1 MFVTNW
7 ISTTKIQKISEI
19 TNFFRH
25 YFLSRTEVVM
35 NKFLRYSLSL
45 VLAFV
50 ASVTFAGTTPYKVLT
65 FPDEGTEGQEINGY
79 DQTWKAT
86 IGKDVWTIE
95 NFNTYQWNGWKYIKC
110 GRKKVA
116 SVASITSPAI
126 DQPISN
132 IVLTIDNITKDKI
145 NSIKLQVATDADCN
159 NVTEE
164 IPAKIEDGDLI
175 FKPTKSAANNYYKF
189 IFDCQAGRKNGLIQ
203 VSKIAYYK
211 VGDTPEIV
219 DITNTAET
227 AYTIAK
233 AKELIGA
240 GEGLSESVYVKGT
253 VSQAS
258 KELNPT
264 FGSLSYYISDDGTT
278 GNELKVFG
286 GLSFKGEEFTSVD
299 DIKVG
304 DVVVVYGKLKKY
316 NTTYELD
323 KDNILISLNGTTT
336 GITNITTDEAA
347 KNAPVYNLA
356 GQKVTKAYKG
366 VVIKNG
372 KKMIQK

>member
-1 MFVTNW
+1 
-7 ISTTKIQKISEI
+7 
-19 TNFFRH
+19 
-25 YFLSRTEVVM
+25 M

-45 VLAFV
+45 ILAFV

-65 FPDEGTEGQEINGY
+65 FPDAGEESKTVSGY
-79 DQTWKAT
+79 TATWKAT
-86 IGKDVWTIE
+86 IGEDVWTIE
-95 NFNTYQWNGWKYIKC
+95 NFNTNKWKNWTFIKC
-110 GRKKVA
+110 GRKDVA

-132 IVLTIDNITKDKI
+132 IVLTIDKITKNKI
-145 NSIKLQVATDADCN
+145 NSIKLQVATDADCK

-164 IPAKIEDGDLI
+164 LSAKIEDGDLI

-189 IFDCQAGRKNGLIQ
+189 VFDCQAGTSNGLIQ
-203 VSKIAYYK
+203 ISKIAYYK
-211 VGDTPEIV
+211 VGDAPQIV

-233 AKELIGA
+233 AKELIDA
-240 GEGLSESVYVKGT
+240 GEGLSESVYVKGI

-258 KELNPT
+258 EKINPT
-264 FGSLSYYISDDGTT
+264 YGSLSYYISDDGTT
-278 GNELKVFG
+278 GNELEVYG
-286 GLSFKGEEFTSVD
+286 GLSFKGEKFTSVE

-304 DVVVVYGKLKKY
+304 DVVVIYGKLKKFK
-316 NTTYELD
+316 TTYELD
-323 KDNILISLNGTTT
+323 SNNILISLNGKTT
-336 GITNITTDEAA
+336 GITNITLDEAA
-347 KNAPVYNLA
+347 KNAPAYNLA

>member
-1 MFVTNW
+1 
-7 ISTTKIQKISEI
+7 
-19 TNFFRH
+19 
-25 YFLSRTEVVM
+25 M

-65 FPDEGTEGQEINGY
+65 FPDEGTEGKTIGAY
-79 DQTWKAT
+79 DKTWKAT
-86 IGKDVWTIE
+86 IGEDVWTIE
-95 NFNTYQWNGWKYIKC
+95 NFNSNTWNNWKYIKC
-110 GRKKVA
+110 GSKKDA

-132 IVLTIDNITKDKI
+132 IVLTIDNITKAKI
-145 NSIKLQVATDADCN
+145 NSIKLQVATDADCK

-175 FKPTKSAANNYYKF
+175 FTPTKSAANNYYKF
-189 IFDCQAGRKNGLIQ
+189 VFDCQKGSSNGLIQ

-211 VGDTPEIV
+211 VGDAPEIV

-233 AKELIGA
+233 AKELIDA

-258 KELNPT
+258 KELNAT
-264 FGSLSYYISDDGTT
+264 YGSLSYYISDDGTT
-278 GNELKVFG
+278 GNELQVYG
-286 GLSFKGEEFTSVD
+286 GLSFENQKFTSVE

-304 DVVVVYGKLKKY
+304 DVVVVYGKLKKFG
-316 NTTYELD
+316 TTYELD
-323 KDNILISLNGTTT
+323 KNNILISLNGKTT
-336 GITNITTDEAA
+336 GITNITADEAA

>member
-1 MFVTNW
+1 
-7 ISTTKIQKISEI
+7 
-19 TNFFRH
+19 
-25 YFLSRTEVVM
+25 M

-45 VLAFV
+45 ILAFV

-65 FPDEGTEGQEINGY
+65 FPDEGTESKAISAY
-79 DQTWKAT
+79 DKTWKAT
-86 IGKDVWTIE
+86 IGEDVWTIE
-95 NFNTYQWNGWKYIKC
+95 NFNTNKWDKNWEYIKC
-110 GRKKVA
+110 GRNKVA
-116 SVASITSPAI
+116 SIASITSPAI

-132 IVLTIDNITKDKI
+132 IVLTIDKITKNKI
-145 NSIKLQVATDADCN
+145 NSIKLQVATDADCK

-164 IPAKIEDGDLI
+164 LSAKIEDGDLI

-189 IFDCQAGRKNGLIQ
+189 VFDCQAGTSNGLIQ
-203 VSKIAYYK
+203 ISKIAYYK
-211 VGDTPEIV
+211 VGDAPQIV

-233 AKELIGA
+233 AKELIDA
-240 GEGLSESVYVKGT
+240 GEGLSESVYVKGI

-258 KELNPT
+258 EKINPT
-264 FGSLSYYISDDGTT
+264 YGSLSYYISDDGTT
-278 GNELKVFG
+278 GNELEVYG
-286 GLSFKGEEFTSVD
+286 GLSFKGEKFTSVE

-304 DVVVVYGKLKKY
+304 DVVVIYGKLKKFK
-316 NTTYELD
+316 TTYELD
-323 KDNILISLNGTTT
+323 SNNILISLNGKTT
-336 GITNITTDEAA
+336 GITNITLDEAA
-347 KNAPVYNLA
+347 KNAPAYNLA

>member
-1 MFVTNW
+1 
-7 ISTTKIQKISEI
+7 
-19 TNFFRH
+19 
-25 YFLSRTEVVM
+25 M

-65 FPDEGTEGQEINGY
+65 FPDEGTEGKDINSY

-86 IGKDVWTIE
+86 IGEDVWTIE
-95 NFNTYQWNGWKYIKC
+95 NFNTFQWKNWKYIRC

-145 NSIKLQVATDADCN
+145 NSIKLQVATDADCK

-164 IPAKIEDGDLI
+164 ISAKIEDGDLI

-189 IFDCQAGRKNGLIQ
+189 IFDCQAGSKNGLIQ

-211 VGDTPEIV
+211 VGDTPVIV

-233 AKELIGA
+233 AKELIDA
-240 GEGLSESVYVKGT
+240 GEGLSESVYVKGI

-258 KELNPT
+258 K
-264 FGSLSYYISDDGTT
+264 
-278 GNELKVFG
+278 
-286 GLSFKGEEFTSVD
+286 
-299 DIKVG
+299 
-304 DVVVVYGKLKKY
+304 
-316 NTTYELD
+316 
-323 KDNILISLNGTTT
+323 SLNFF
-336 GITNITTDEAA
+336 ISCFLSSN
-347 KNAPVYNLA
+347 
-356 GQKVTKAYKG
+356 
-366 VVIKNG
+366 
-372 KKMIQK
+372 

>member
-1 MFVTNW
+1 
-7 ISTTKIQKISEI
+7 
-19 TNFFRH
+19 
-25 YFLSRTEVVM
+25 M

-50 ASVTFAGTTPYKVLT
+50 ASVTFAGTTPYKVLN
-65 FPDEGTEGQEINGY
+65 FPDEGTESKNISAY
-79 DQTWKAT
+79 DKTWKAT
-86 IGKDVWTIE
+86 IGEDVWTIA
-95 NFNTYQWNGWKYIKC
+95 NFNSNKWNNNWKFIKC
-110 GRKKVA
+110 GSQNFE

-132 IVLTIDNITKDKI
+132 IVLTIDKITKDKI

-164 IPAKIEDGDLI
+164 ISAKIEDGDLI

-189 IFDCQAGRKNGLIQ
+189 VFDCQKGSRNGLIQ

-233 AKELIGA
+233 AKELIDA
-240 GEGLSESVYVKGT
+240 GKGLSENVYVKGT

-258 KELNPT
+258 KELNAT
-264 FGSLSYYISDDGTT
+264 YGSLSYYISDDGKK
-278 GNELKVFG
+278 GNELQVYG
-286 GLSFKGEEFTSVD
+286 GLSFDGKKFTSID

-304 DVVVVYGKLKKY
+304 DVVVVYGKLKKF

-323 KDNILISLNGTTT
+323 KNNILISLNGTTT

-347 KNAPVYNLA
+347 KNVPVYNLA

>member
-1 MFVTNW
+1 M
-7 ISTTKIQKISEI
+7 
-19 TNFFRH
+19 
-25 YFLSRTEVVM
+25 
-35 NKFLRYSLSL
+35 

-65 FPDEGTEGQEINGY
+65 FPDEGTEGKDINSY

-86 IGKDVWTIE
+86 IGEDVWTIE
-95 NFNTYQWNGWKYIKC
+95 NFNTFQWKNWKYIRC
-110 GRKKVA
+110 GRKKVT
-116 SVASITSPAI
+116 SIASITSPAI
-126 DQPISN
+126 DQPIRN
-132 IVLTIDNITKDKI
+132 IVLTIDKITKDKI
-145 NSIKLQVATDADCN
+145 NSIKLLVATDADCN

-164 IPAKIEDGDLI
+164 ISAKIEDGDLI

-189 IFDCQAGRKNGLIQ
+189 IFDCQAGSKNGLIQ

-211 VGDTPEIV
+211 VGDTPVIV

-233 AKELIGA
+233 AKELIDA
-240 GEGLSESVYVKGT
+240 GEGLSESVYVKGI

-258 KELNPT
+258 KSLNAT
-264 FGSLSYYISDDGTT
+264 YGSLSYYISDDGKKE
-278 GNELKVFG
+278 NELNVYG
-286 GLSFKGEEFTSVD
+286 GLSFEGKKFTSVD

-304 DVVVVYGKLKKY
+304 DVVVVYGKLKKF

-323 KDNILISLNGTTT
+323 LNNILISLNGTTT
-336 GITNITTDEAA
+336 GITNITADEAA

>member
-1 MFVTNW
+1 
-7 ISTTKIQKISEI
+7 
-19 TNFFRH
+19 
-25 YFLSRTEVVM
+25 M

-65 FPDEGTEGQEINGY
+65 FPDEGTEGKEINSY

-86 IGKDVWTIE
+86 IREDVWTIE
-95 NFNTYQWNGWKYIKC
+95 NFNTYQWNDWNFIKC
-110 GRKKVA
+110 GRKKVT
-116 SVASITSPAI
+116 SIASITSPAI

-132 IVLTIDNITKDKI
+132 IVLTIDKITKDKI
-145 NSIKLQVATDADCN
+145 NSIKLLVATDADCK

-175 FKPTKSAANNYYKF
+175 FKPTKPAANNYYKF
-189 IFDCQAGRKNGLIQ
+189 VFDCQAGSNGLIQ

-211 VGDTPEIV
+211 VGDAPEIV

-233 AKELIGA
+233 ARELIDA
-240 GEGLSESVYVKGT
+240 NKGLSENVYVKGI

-258 KELNPT
+258 ESLNDT
-264 FGSLSYYISDDGTT
+264 YGSLSYYISDDGTT
-278 GNELKVFG
+278 ENELQVYG
-286 GLSFKGEEFTSVD
+286 GLSFESQKFTSVD

-304 DVVVVYGKLKKY
+304 DVVVVYGKLTKY
-316 NTTYELD
+316 KTTYELD
-323 KDNILISLNGTTT
+323 KNNILISLNGKTT

>member
-1 MFVTNW
+1 
-7 ISTTKIQKISEI
+7 
-19 TNFFRH
+19 
-25 YFLSRTEVVM
+25 M

-65 FPDEGTEGQEINGY
+65 FPDEGTEGKDINGY
-79 DQTWKAT
+79 DKTWKAT
-86 IGKDVWTIE
+86 IGEDVWTIV
-95 NFNTYQWNGWKYIKC
+95 NFNTYQWKNWKYIKC
-110 GRKKVA
+110 GSKNFE

-126 DQPISN
+126 DQSISN

-145 NSIKLQVATDADCN
+145 NSIKLQVATDADCK

-189 IFDCQAGRKNGLIQ
+189 VFDCQKGSRNGLIQ
-203 VSKIAYYK
+203 ISKIAYYK
-211 VGDTPEIV
+211 VGDAPEIV

-233 AKELIGA
+233 AKELIDA
-240 GEGLSESVYVKGT
+240 GKGLSESVYVKGI

-258 KELNPT
+258 ESLNDT
-264 FGSLSYYISDDGTT
+264 YGSLSYYISDDGKTE
-278 GNELKVFG
+278 NELQVYG
-286 GLSFKGEEFTSVD
+286 GLSFKGEKFTSVD

-323 KDNILISLNGTTT
+323 KDNILISLNGKTT
-336 GITNITTDEAA
+336 GITNITTDETA
-347 KNAPVYNLA
+347 KNAPVFNLA

>member
-1 MFVTNW
+1 
-7 ISTTKIQKISEI
+7 
-19 TNFFRH
+19 
-25 YFLSRTEVVM
+25 M

-65 FPDEGTEGQEINGY
+65 FPDEGTEGKTIGAY
-79 DQTWKAT
+79 DKTWKAT
-86 IGKDVWTIE
+86 IGEDVWTIE
-95 NFNTYQWNGWKYIKC
+95 NFNSNKWNNNWNFIKC
-110 GRKKVA
+110 GRKNVT
-116 SVASITSPAI
+116 SIASITSPAI

-132 IVLTIDNITKDKI
+132 IVLTIDKITKDKI
-145 NSIKLQVATDADCN
+145 NSIKLQVATDADCK

-164 IPAKIEDGDLI
+164 ISAKIEDGDLI
-175 FKPTKSAANNYYKF
+175 FMPTKSAANNYYKF
-189 IFDCQAGRKNGLIQ
+189 IFDCQAGTSNGLIQ

-233 AKELIGA
+233 AKELIDA
-240 GEGLSESVYVKGT
+240 GKGLSESVYVKGT

-258 KELNPT
+258 EKLDAT
-264 FGSLSYYISDDGTT
+264 YGSLSYYISDDGTT
-278 GNELKVFG
+278 GNELQVYG
-286 GLSFKGEEFTSVD
+286 GLSFENQKFTSVD

-304 DVVVVYGKLKKY
+304 DVVIVYGKLKKFGS
-316 NTTYELD
+316 TYELD
-323 KDNILISLNGTTT
+323 KNNILISLNGKTT
-336 GITNITTDEAA
+336 GITNITADEAA

>member
-1 MFVTNW
+1 
-7 ISTTKIQKISEI
+7 
-19 TNFFRH
+19 
-25 YFLSRTEVVM
+25 M

-65 FPDEGTEGQEINGY
+65 FPDEGTEGKANSAY
-79 DQTWKAT
+79 DKPWKAT
-86 IGKDVWTIE
+86 IGEDVWTIE
-95 NFNTYQWNGWKYIKC
+95 NFNSNKWNNNWNFIKC
-110 GRKKVA
+110 GRKNVT
-116 SVASITSPAI
+116 SIASITSPAI

-132 IVLTIDNITKDKI
+132 IVLTIDKITKDKI
-145 NSIKLQVATDADCN
+145 NSIKLLVATDADCK

-164 IPAKIEDGDLI
+164 ISAKIEDGDLI
-175 FKPTKSAANNYYKF
+175 FMPTKSAANNYYKF
-189 IFDCQAGRKNGLIQ
+189 IFDCQAGTSNGLIQ

-233 AKELIGA
+233 AKELIDA
-240 GEGLSESVYVKGT
+240 GKGLSESVYVKGT

-258 KELNPT
+258 EKLDAT
-264 FGSLSYYISDDGTT
+264 YGSLSYYISDDGTT
-278 GNELKVFG
+278 GNELQVYG
-286 GLSFKGEEFTSVD
+286 GLSFENQKFTSVD

-304 DVVVVYGKLKKY
+304 DVVIVYGKLKKFGS
-316 NTTYELD
+316 TYELD
-323 KDNILISLNGTTT
+323 KNNILISLNGKTT

>member
-1 MFVTNW
+1 
-7 ISTTKIQKISEI
+7 
-19 TNFFRH
+19 
-25 YFLSRTEVVM
+25 M

-65 FPDEGTEGQEINGY
+65 FPDEGTEGNSISAYNK
-79 DQTWKAT
+79 TWNAK
-86 IGKDVWTIE
+86 IGEDVWTIA
-95 NFNTYQWNGWKYIKC
+95 NFNTNKWNNWKYIRC
-110 GRKKVA
+110 GSKNFE

-132 IVLTIDNITKDKI
+132 IVLTIDRITKDKI
-145 NSIKLQVATDADCN
+145 NSIKLQVATDADCK

-164 IPAKIEDGDLI
+164 ISAKIEDGDLI

-189 IFDCQAGRKNGLIQ
+189 VFDCQKGTSNGLIQ

-211 VGDTPEIV
+211 VGDAPQIV

-233 AKELIGA
+233 AKELIDA
-240 GEGLSESVYVKGT
+240 GEGLSENVYVKGI

-258 KELNPT
+258 EKIDPT
-264 FGSLSYYISDDGTT
+264 YGSLSYYISDDGKI
-278 GNELKVFG
+278 GNELQVYG
-286 GLSFKGEEFTSVD
+286 GLSFEGKKFTSVD

-304 DVVVVYGKLKKY
+304 DVVVVYGKLKKFK
-316 NTTYELD
+316 TTYELD
-323 KDNILISLNGTTT
+323 LNNILISQNGTTT
-336 GITNITTDEAA
+336 GITNITADEAA

>member
-1 MFVTNW
+1 
-7 ISTTKIQKISEI
+7 
-19 TNFFRH
+19 
-25 YFLSRTEVVM
+25 M

-65 FPDEGTEGQEINGY
+65 FPDEGTEGKTIGAY
-79 DQTWKAT
+79 DKTWKAT
-86 IGKDVWTIE
+86 IGEDVWTIE
-95 NFNTYQWNGWKYIKC
+95 NFNSNMWNNWKYIKR
-110 GRKKVA
+110 GSKKDA

-145 NSIKLQVATDADCN
+145 NSIKLQVATDADCK

-164 IPAKIEDGDLI
+164 ISAKIEDGDLI
-175 FKPTKSAANNYYKF
+175 FMPTKSAANNYYKF
-189 IFDCQAGRKNGLIQ
+189 IFDCQAGTSNGLIQ

-211 VGDTPEIV
+211 VGDAPEIV

-233 AKELIGA
+233 AKELIDA
-240 GEGLSESVYVKGT
+240 DKGLSESVYVKGT

-258 KELNPT
+258 EKLDAT
-264 FGSLSYYISDDGTT
+264 YGSLSYYISDDGTT
-278 GNELKVFG
+278 GNELQVYG
-286 GLSFKGEEFTSVD
+286 GLSFEGKKFTSVD

-323 KDNILISLNGTTT
+323 KNNILISLNGKTT

>member
-1 MFVTNW
+1 
-7 ISTTKIQKISEI
+7 
-19 TNFFRH
+19 
-25 YFLSRTEVVM
+25 M

-65 FPDEGTEGQEINGY
+65 FPDEGTEGQNISAY
-79 DQTWKAT
+79 DKTWRAT
-86 IGKDVWTIE
+86 IGEDVWTIA
-95 NFNTYQWNGWKYIKC
+95 NFNSNKWNNNWKFIKC
-110 GRKKVA
+110 GSNKFE

-132 IVLTIDNITKDKI
+132 IVLTIDQITKAKI
-145 NSIKLQVATDADCN
+145 NSIKLQVATDADCK

-164 IPAKIEDGDLI
+164 IPATIEDGDLI

-189 IFDCQAGRKNGLIQ
+189 VFDCQKGSRNGLIQ

-211 VGDTPEIV
+211 VGDAPEIV

-233 AKELIGA
+233 AKELIDA
-240 GEGLSESVYVKGT
+240 GKGLSESVYVKGT

-258 KELNPT
+258 EKLDPT
-264 FGSLSYYISDDGTT
+264 YGSLSYYISDDGKAE
-278 GNELKVFG
+278 NELQVYG
-286 GLSFKGEEFTSVD
+286 GLSFKGEKFTSVD

-304 DVVVVYGKLKKY
+304 DVVVVYGKLKKF

-323 KDNILISLNGTTT
+323 KNNILISQNGTTT

>member
-1 MFVTNW
+1 
-7 ISTTKIQKISEI
+7 
-19 TNFFRH
+19 
-25 YFLSRTEVVM
+25 M

-65 FPDEGTEGQEINGY
+65 FPDEGTEGKEINGY
-79 DQTWKAT
+79 DKTWKAT
-86 IGKDVWTIE
+86 IGEDVWTIE
-95 NFNTYQWNGWKYIKC
+95 NFNTYQWNDWNFIKC
-110 GRKKVA
+110 GRKKVT
-116 SVASITSPAI
+116 SIASITSPAI

-132 IVLTIDNITKDKI
+132 IVLTIDKITKDKI
-145 NSIKLQVATDADCN
+145 NSIKLLVATDADCK

-164 IPAKIEDGDLI
+164 ISTKIEDGDLT
-175 FKPTKSAANNYYKF
+175 FKPTKPAANNYYKF
-189 IFDCQAGRKNGLIQ
+189 VFDCQAGSNGLIQ
-203 VSKIAYYK
+203 ISKIAYYK

-233 AKELIGA
+233 AKELIDA
-240 GEGLSESVYVKGT
+240 GKGLSENVYVKGT

-258 KELNPT
+258 KKLDPT
-264 FGSLSYYISDDGTT
+264 YGSLSYYISDDGTT
-278 GNELKVFG
+278 GNELQVYG
-286 GLSFKGEEFTSVD
+286 GLSFESQKFTSVD

-304 DVVVVYGKLKKY
+304 DLVVVYGKLTKY
-316 NTTYELD
+316 KTTYELD
-323 KDNILISLNGTTT
+323 KNNILISLNGKTT

>member
-1 MFVTNW
+1 
-7 ISTTKIQKISEI
+7 
-19 TNFFRH
+19 
-25 YFLSRTEVVM
+25 M

-65 FPDEGTEGQEINGY
+65 FPDEGTEGKAINGY
-79 DQTWKAT
+79 DKTWKAT

-95 NFNTYQWNGWKYIKC
+95 NFNTYQWNGWKFIKC
-110 GRKKVA
+110 GRKKVT
-116 SVASITSPAI
+116 SIASITSPAI

-145 NSIKLQVATDADCN
+145 NSIKLQVATDAGCN
-159 NVTEE
+159 NVTEV
-164 IPAKIEDGDLI
+164 ISAKIEDGDLI
-175 FKPTKSAANNYYKF
+175 FKPTKSAVNNYYKF
-189 IFDCQAGRKNGLIQ
+189 IFDCQAGSKNGLIQ

-211 VGDTPEIV
+211 VGDAPEIV

-233 AKELIGA
+233 AKELIDA
-240 GEGLSESVYVKGT
+240 GKGLSENVYVKGT

-258 KELNPT
+258 DSLNNT
-264 FGSLSYYISDDGTT
+264 YGSLSYYISDDGTT

-286 GLSFKGEEFTSVD
+286 GLSFDGKKFTSID

-304 DVVVVYGKLKKY
+304 DVVVVYGKLVKY
-316 NTTYELD
+316 KTTYELD
-323 KDNILISLNGTTT
+323 KNNILISLNGTTT

>member
-1 MFVTNW
+1 
-7 ISTTKIQKISEI
+7 
-19 TNFFRH
+19 
-25 YFLSRTEVVM
+25 M

-50 ASVTFAGTTPYKVLT
+50 ASVTLAGTTPYKVLT
-65 FPDEGTEGQEINGY
+65 FPDEGTEGKTIGAY
-79 DQTWKAT
+79 DKTWKAT
-86 IGKDVWTIE
+86 IGEDVWTIE
-95 NFNTYQWNGWKYIKC
+95 NFNSNKWNNWKFIRC
-110 GRKKVA
+110 GRNNVA

-132 IVLTIDNITKDKI
+132 IVLTIDKITKDKI
-145 NSIKLQVATDADCN
+145 NSIKLLVATDADCK

-175 FKPTKSAANNYYKF
+175 FMPTKSAANNYYKF
-189 IFDCQAGRKNGLIQ
+189 IFDCQAGTSNGLIQ

-233 AKELIGA
+233 ARELIDA
-240 GEGLSESVYVKGT
+240 DKGLSKNVYVKGT

-258 KELNPT
+258 EKLDAT
-264 FGSLSYYISDDGTT
+264 YGSLSYYISDDGTT
-278 GNELKVFG
+278 GNELQVYG
-286 GLSFKGEEFTSVD
+286 GLSFDGKKFTSVD

-304 DVVVVYGKLKKY
+304 DVVVVV
-316 NTTYELD
+316 TTQHPL
-323 KDNILISLNGTTT
+323 
-336 GITNITTDEAA
+336 
-347 KNAPVYNLA
+347 
-356 GQKVTKAYKG
+356 
-366 VVIKNG
+366 
-372 KKMIQK
+372 

>member
-1 MFVTNW
+1 
-7 ISTTKIQKISEI
+7 
-19 TNFFRH
+19 
-25 YFLSRTEVVM
+25 M

-65 FPDEGTEGQEINGY
+65 FPDEGTEGKDINSY
-79 DQTWKAT
+79 DKTWKAK
-86 IGKDVWTIE
+86 IGENVWTIE
-95 NFNTYQWNGWKYIKC
+95 NFNTYQWQGWKYIRC

-132 IVLTIDNITKDKI
+132 IVLTIDKITKDKI
-145 NSIKLQVATDADCN
+145 NSIKLQVATDTDCK

-164 IPAKIEDGDLI
+164 ISAKIEDGDLI

-189 IFDCQAGRKNGLIQ
+189 IFDCQAGSNGLIQ

-211 VGDTPEIV
+211 VGDAPEIV

-233 AKELIGA
+233 AKELIDA
-240 GEGLSESVYVKGT
+240 GKGLSESVYVKGT

-264 FGSLSYYISDDGTT
+264 YGSLSYYISDDGTT
-278 GNELKVFG
+278 GNELQVYG
-286 GLSFKGEEFTSVD
+286 GLSFKGEKFTSVD

-304 DVVVVYGKLKKY
+304 DVVVVYGKLVKY
-316 NTTYELD
+316 KTTYELD

>member
-1 MFVTNW
+1 
-7 ISTTKIQKISEI
+7 
-19 TNFFRH
+19 
-25 YFLSRTEVVM
+25 M

-65 FPDEGTEGQEINGY
+65 FPDEGTEGKDINSY
-79 DQTWKAT
+79 DKTWKAT
-86 IGKDVWTIE
+86 IGEDVWTIE
-95 NFNTYQWNGWKYIKC
+95 NFNTYQWQGWKYIKC

-164 IPAKIEDGDLI
+164 ISAKIEDGDLI

-189 IFDCQAGRKNGLIQ
+189 IFDCQAGRNGLIQ
-203 VSKIAYYK
+203 ISKIAYYK

-233 AKELIGA
+233 AKELIDA
-240 GEGLSESVYVKGT
+240 GKGLSESVYVKGT

-258 KELNPT
+258 ESLNDT
-264 FGSLSYYISDDGTT
+264 YGSLSYYISDDGKTE
-278 GNELKVFG
+278 NELQVYG
-286 GLSFKGEEFTSVD
+286 GLSFKGEKFTSVD

-304 DVVVVYGKLKKY
+304 DVVVVYGKLKKF
-316 NTTYELD
+316 NNTYELD
-323 KDNILISLNGTTT
+323 KNNILISLNGTTT

>member
-1 MFVTNW
+1 M
-7 ISTTKIQKISEI
+7 
-19 TNFFRH
+19 
-25 YFLSRTEVVM
+25 
-35 NKFLRYSLSL
+35 
-45 VLAFV
+45 
-50 ASVTFAGTTPYKVLT
+50 LT
-65 FPDEGTEGQEINGY
+65 FPDEGTEGKTTSTYNK
-79 DQTWKAT
+79 TWKAT
-86 IGKDVWTIE
+86 IGEDVWTIA
-95 NFNTYQWNGWKYIKC
+95 NFNSNKWNNNWKFIKC
-110 GRKKVA
+110 GSQNFE

-132 IVLTIDNITKDKI
+132 IVLTIDNITKAKI

-164 IPAKIEDGDLI
+164 ISAKLEDGDLI

-189 IFDCQAGRKNGLIQ
+189 VFDCQKGSRNGLIQ

-211 VGDTPEIV
+211 VGDAPEIV

-233 AKELIGA
+233 AKELIDA
-240 GEGLSESVYVKGT
+240 GKGLSESVYVKGT

-258 KELNPT
+258 KELNST
-264 FGSLSYYISDDGTT
+264 YGSLSYNISDDGTT
-278 GNELKVFG
+278 GNELQVFS
-286 GLSFKGEEFTSVD
+286 GLSFEGKKFTSVD

-304 DVVVVYGKLKKY
+304 DVVVVYGKLKKFK
-316 NTTYELD
+316 TTYELD
-323 KDNILISLNGTTT
+323 KNNILISLNGTTT

>member
-1 MFVTNW
+1 
-7 ISTTKIQKISEI
+7 
-19 TNFFRH
+19 
-25 YFLSRTEVVM
+25 M

-45 VLAFV
+45 ILAFV

-65 FPDEGTEGQEINGY
+65 FPDEGTESKAISAY
-79 DQTWKAT
+79 DKTWKAT
-86 IGKDVWTIE
+86 IGEDVWTIE
-95 NFNTYQWNGWKYIKC
+95 NFNTNKWKNWTFIKC
-110 GRKKVA
+110 GRKDVA

-132 IVLTIDNITKDKI
+132 IVLTIDKITKNKI
-145 NSIKLQVATDADCN
+145 NSIKLQVATDADCK

-164 IPAKIEDGDLI
+164 LSAKIEDGDLI

-189 IFDCQAGRKNGLIQ
+189 VFDCQAGTSNGLIQ

-211 VGDTPEIV
+211 VGDAPQIV
-219 DITNTAET
+219 DITNTPET

-233 AKELIGA
+233 AKELIDA
-240 GEGLSESVYVKGT
+240 GEGLSESVYVKGI

-258 KELNPT
+258 EKINPT
-264 FGSLSYYISDDGTT
+264 YGSLSYYISDDGTT
-278 GNELKVFG
+278 GNELEVYG
-286 GLSFKGEEFTSVD
+286 GLSFKGEKFTSVE

-304 DVVVVYGKLKKY
+304 DVVVIYGKLKKFK
-316 NTTYELD
+316 TTYELD
-323 KDNILISLNGTTT
+323 SNNILISLNGKTT
-336 GITNITTDEAA
+336 GITNITLDEAA
-347 KNAPVYNLA
+347 KNAPAYNLA

>member
-1 MFVTNW
+1 
-7 ISTTKIQKISEI
+7 
-19 TNFFRH
+19 
-25 YFLSRTEVVM
+25 M

-65 FPDEGTEGQEINGY
+65 FPDEGTEGKAVSSY
-79 DQTWKAT
+79 TATWTAT
-86 IGKDVWTIE
+86 IGEDVWNIE
-95 NFNTYQWNGWKYIKC
+95 NFNSNKWNNNWKYIRC
-110 GRKKVA
+110 GSKNFE

-132 IVLTIDNITKDKI
+132 IVLTINKITKSSI
-145 NSIKLQVATDADCN
+145 NSIKLQVATDADCK

-164 IPAKIEDGDLI
+164 ISAKIEDGDLI

-189 IFDCQAGRKNGLIQ
+189 VFDCQKGSNNGLIE

-211 VGDTPEIV
+211 VGDAPVIV

-233 AKELIGA
+233 AKELIDA

-253 VSQAS
+253 VSKAS
-258 KELNPT
+258 KELNST
-264 FGSLSYYISDDGTT
+264 FGSLSYNISDDGKTE
-278 GNELKVFG
+278 NELQVYG
-286 GLSFKGEEFTSVD
+286 GLSFKGEKFTSVD

-316 NTTYELD
+316 NDTYELD
-323 KDNILISLNGTTT
+323 ANNILISQNGTTT

>member
-1 MFVTNW
+1 
-7 ISTTKIQKISEI
+7 
-19 TNFFRH
+19 
-25 YFLSRTEVVM
+25 M

-65 FPDEGTEGQEINGY
+65 FPDEGTEGKTIGAY
-79 DQTWKAT
+79 DKTWKAT
-86 IGKDVWTIE
+86 IREDVWTIE
-95 NFNTYQWNGWKYIKC
+95 NFNSNKWNNNWNFIKC
-110 GRKKVA
+110 GRKNVT
-116 SVASITSPAI
+116 SIASITSPAI

-132 IVLTIDNITKDKI
+132 IVLTIDKITKDKI
-145 NSIKLQVATDADCN
+145 NSIKLQVATDADCK

-164 IPAKIEDGDLI
+164 ISAKIEDGDLI
-175 FKPTKSAANNYYKF
+175 FMPTKSAANNYYKF
-189 IFDCQAGRKNGLIQ
+189 IFDCQAGTSNGLIQ

-233 AKELIGA
+233 AKELIDA

-258 KELNPT
+258 KELNDSY
-264 FGSLSYYISDDGTT
+264 GSLSYYISDDGTT
-278 GNELKVFG
+278 GNELQVYG
-286 GLSFKGEEFTSVD
+286 GLSFENQKFTSVD

-304 DVVVVYGKLKKY
+304 DVVIVYGKLKKFGS
-316 NTTYELD
+316 TYELD
-323 KDNILISLNGTTT
+323 KNNILISLNGKTT
-336 GITNITTDEAA
+336 GITNITADEAA

>member
-1 MFVTNW
+1 
-7 ISTTKIQKISEI
+7 
-19 TNFFRH
+19 
-25 YFLSRTEVVM
+25 M

-65 FPDEGTEGQEINGY
+65 FPDEGTEGKAINGY
-79 DQTWKAT
+79 DKTWKAT
-86 IGKDVWTIE
+86 IGEDVWTIE

-110 GRKKVA
+110 GRKKVT
-116 SVASITSPAI
+116 SIASITSPAI

-132 IVLTIDNITKDKI
+132 IVLTIDKITKDKI
-145 NSIKLQVATDADCN
+145 NSIKLLVATDADCN
-159 NVTEE
+159 KVTEE
-164 IPAKIEDGDLI
+164 ISAKIEDGDLI

-189 IFDCQAGRKNGLIQ
+189 VFDCQAGSNGLIQ

-211 VGDTPEIV
+211 VGDAPEII

-233 AKELIGA
+233 AKELIDA
-240 GEGLSESVYVKGT
+240 GKGLSESVYVKGI

-258 KELNPT
+258 ESLNDT
-264 FGSLSYYISDDGTT
+264 YGSLSYYISDDGKK

>member
-1 MFVTNW
+1 
-7 ISTTKIQKISEI
+7 
-19 TNFFRH
+19 
-25 YFLSRTEVVM
+25 M

-65 FPDEGTEGQEINGY
+65 FPDEGTEGKDINSY

-86 IGKDVWTIE
+86 IGEDVWTIE
-95 NFNTYQWNGWKYIKC
+95 NFNTFQWKNWKYIRC

-145 NSIKLQVATDADCN
+145 NSIKLQVATDADCK

-164 IPAKIEDGDLI
+164 ISAKIEDGDLI

-189 IFDCQAGRKNGLIQ
+189 VFDCQAESSNGLIQ

-233 AKELIGA
+233 AKELIDA
-240 GEGLSESVYVKGT
+240 GKGLSESVYVKGT

-258 KELNPT
+258 ESLNDT
-264 FGSLSYYISDDGTT
+264 YGSLSYYISDDGKT
-278 GNELKVFG
+278 GNELKVYG
-286 GLSFKGEEFTSVD
+286 GLSFEGKKFTSAD

-304 DVVVVYGKLKKY
+304 DVVVVYGKLTKFK
-316 NTTYELD
+316 TTYELD
-323 KDNILISLNGTTT
+323 LNNILISLNGQTT

>member
-1 MFVTNW
+1 
-7 ISTTKIQKISEI
+7 
-19 TNFFRH
+19 
-25 YFLSRTEVVM
+25 M

-65 FPDEGTEGQEINGY
+65 FPDEGTEGKTINGY
-79 DQTWKAT
+79 DKTWKAT
-86 IGKDVWTIE
+86 IGEDVWTIE
-95 NFNTYQWNGWKYIKC
+95 NFNTFQWNNWKYIRC

-132 IVLTIDNITKDKI
+132 IVLTIDKIITKDKI
-145 NSIKLQVATDADCN
+145 NSIKLQVATDADCK

-164 IPAKIEDGDLI
+164 ISAKIEDGDLI

-189 IFDCQAGRKNGLIQ
+189 VFDCQAGSNGMIQ

-211 VGDTPEIV
+211 VGDAPQIV

-233 AKELIGA
+233 AKELIDA
-240 GEGLSESVYVKGT
+240 GEGLSESVYVKGI

-258 KELNPT
+258 KSLNT
-264 FGSLSYYISDDGTT
+264 TYGSLSYYISDDGKT
-278 GNELKVFG
+278 GNELQVYG
-286 GLSFKGEEFTSVD
+286 GLSFEGKKFTSVD

-304 DVVVVYGKLKKY
+304 DVVVVFGKLKKFG
-316 NTTYELD
+316 TTYELD
-323 KDNILISLNGTTT
+323 SNNILISQNGTTT
-336 GITNITTDEAA
+336 GITNITADEAA

-356 GQKVTKAYKG
+356 GQKVIKAYKG

>member
-1 MFVTNW
+1 MTKPGKQQSEKMFGLLR
-7 ISTTKIQKISEI
+7 ISIHTSGM
-19 TNFFRH
+19 
-25 YFLSRTEVVM
+25 V
-35 NKFLRYSLSL
+35 
-45 VLAFV
+45 
-50 ASVTFAGTTPYKVLT
+50 G
-65 FPDEGTEGQEINGY
+65 
-79 DQTWKAT
+79 
-86 IGKDVWTIE
+86 
-95 NFNTYQWNGWKYIKC
+95 NTSNAEE
-110 GRKKVA
+110 RKKVA

-145 NSIKLQVATDADCN
+145 NSIKLQVATDANCN

-164 IPAKIEDGDLI
+164 IPATIEDGDLI

-189 IFDCQAGRKNGLIQ
+189 VFDCQKGSRNGLIQ
-203 VSKIAYYK
+203 ISKIAYYK

-233 AKELIGA
+233 AKELIDA
-240 GEGLSESVYVKGT
+240 GKGLSENVYVKGT

-258 KELNPT
+258 ESLNDT
-264 FGSLSYYISDDGTT
+264 YGSLSYYISDEGTT
-278 GNELKVFG
+278 GNELQVYG
-286 GLSFKGEEFTSVD
+286 GLSFESQKFTSVE

-304 DVVVVYGKLKKY
+304 DVVVVYGKLKKFG
-316 NTTYELD
+316 TTYELD
-323 KDNILISLNGTTT
+323 KNNILISLNGKTT

>member
-1 MFVTNW
+1 
-7 ISTTKIQKISEI
+7 
-19 TNFFRH
+19 
-25 YFLSRTEVVM
+25 M

-65 FPDEGTEGQEINGY
+65 FPDEGTEGKTIGAY
-79 DQTWKAT
+79 DKTWKAT
-86 IGKDVWTIE
+86 IGEDVWTIE
-95 NFNTYQWNGWKYIKC
+95 NFNSNNWNNWKYIKC
-110 GRKKVA
+110 GRKKVT
-116 SVASITSPAI
+116 SIASITSPAI

-132 IVLTIDNITKDKI
+132 IVLTIDKITKDKI
-145 NSIKLQVATDADCN
+145 NSIKLQVATDADCK

-164 IPAKIEDGDLI
+164 ISAKIEDGDLI
-175 FKPTKSAANNYYKF
+175 FMPTKSAANNYYKF
-189 IFDCQAGRKNGLIQ
+189 IFDCQAGTSNGLIQ

-233 AKELIGA
+233 AKELIDA
-240 GEGLSESVYVKGT
+240 DKGLSESVYVKGI

-258 KELNPT
+258 ESLNDT
-264 FGSLSYYISDDGTT
+264 YGSLSYYISDDGTT
-278 GNELKVFG
+278 GNELQVYG
-286 GLSFKGEEFTSVD
+286 GLSFESQPFTSVD

-304 DVVVVYGKLKKY
+304 DVVVVYGKLTKY
-316 NTTYELD
+316 KTTYELD
-323 KDNILISLNGTTT
+323 KNNILISLNGKTT

>member
-1 MFVTNW
+1 
-7 ISTTKIQKISEI
+7 
-19 TNFFRH
+19 
-25 YFLSRTEVVM
+25 M

-65 FPDEGTEGQEINGY
+65 FPDEGTESTNISAY
-79 DQTWKAT
+79 DKTWQAT
-86 IGKDVWTIE
+86 IGEDVWTIE
-95 NFNTYQWNGWKYIKC
+95 NFNSNRWKNNWNFIKC
-110 GRKKVA
+110 GSNKFE

-132 IVLTIDNITKDKI
+132 IVLTIDKITKDKI

-175 FKPTKSAANNYYKF
+175 FTPTKSAANNYYKF
-189 IFDCQAGRKNGLIQ
+189 VFDCQKGSNNGLIQ

-211 VGDTPEIV
+211 VGDAPEIV

-233 AKELIGA
+233 ARELIDA
-240 GEGLSESVYVKGT
+240 NKGLSENVYVKGI

-258 KELNPT
+258 ESLNDT
-264 FGSLSYYISDDGTT
+264 YGSLSYYISDDGTT
-278 GNELKVFG
+278 ENELQVYG
-286 GLSFKGEEFTSVD
+286 GLSFESQKFTSVD

-304 DVVVVYGKLKKY
+304 DVVVVYGKLTKY
-316 NTTYELD
+316 KTTYELD
-323 KDNILISLNGTTT
+323 KNNILISLNGKTT